1 MPAVALLLFMPTTF
15 GALLFGGSGV
25 GHVTPLTVVSVVLF
39 VALAAVLA
47 VGTMKTPH
55 PE

>member
-1 MPAVALLLFMPTTF
+1 MPAVVLLLFMPSSF
-15 GALLFGGSGV
+15 GALLFAGTIF
-25 GHVTPLTVVSVVLF
+25 GHVTPLTVVSVAMF